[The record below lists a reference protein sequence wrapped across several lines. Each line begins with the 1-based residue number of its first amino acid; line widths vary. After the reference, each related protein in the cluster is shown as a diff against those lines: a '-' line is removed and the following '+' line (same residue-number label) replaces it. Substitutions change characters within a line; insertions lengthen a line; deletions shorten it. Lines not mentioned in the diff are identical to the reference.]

1 MLYQKFSHRHNE
13 DDTHDSIC
21 MACFATI
28 ATVGSE
34 TELYQ
39 HESAHVCDPV
49 HLCQINQGYAP
60 QPFIRGQGSDLFKA
74 PNVLS

>member
-1 MLYQKFSHRHNE
+1 MLSQQYSHLHNE

-28 ATVGSE
+28 ATVGCE

-39 HESAHVCDPV
+39 HESANVCDPAN
-49 HLCQINQGYAP
+49 LCQINQGYAP
-60 QPFIRGQGSDLFKA
+60 LPFIRG
-74 PNVLS
+74 